1 MIVFFVSECEKK
13 ARKRTIQILD
23 TFAERIGKSTWK
35 ARMTMEGLKSVKIL
49 LSKTASRHTSVAC
62 HRVEGYSGTRLLW
75 IVGNR
80 KKFNRHGIISTNYTR
95 NDALGLV
102 DNDWH
107 YLELIKVCTAV
118 AGLFHDWGK
127 AWDAFQEMLKT
138 NSRCDAIRHEY
149 VSLILWACFV
159 KSRKPEQWLAELEN
173 AVNLDEQK
181 IIEHIG
187 AVSID
192 TLLFKYLSDD
202 FSRIIGWLIVS
213 HHLQPDF
220 PKHNAPFC
228 QSPASL
234 LEQVCIDHGYWKNK
248 DGQYEL
254 KFSFGLP
261 CRSESWRKQAGK
273 WGKRGLNLFRSLD
286 VDQDKWQ
293 TLLRPIAH
301 LSRTALM
308 IGDHQAS
315 AKAQNPEAGKKKKN
329 PAKNETSSL
338 RLLAKSQNPEQEA
351 APVFL
356 DNHLTDVT
364 AEALSFCHLF
374 PYLESSLGRVESA
387 EAIERRSTGM
397 FSWQDQASDYI
408 RRKINEEGTENM
420 GFLGLNMASTGTGK
434 TFANAKIMHAI
445 QGGRLRYTLALGLR
459 SLTLQ
464 TGDEYR
470 RRIGLDETEMAVV
483 IGSKAVRELHESRS
497 DPQDDDQSENWD
509 LYSVWDEISYS
520 SQVLD
525 EKLSTKLSNPKARQI
540 LYSPLLVCT
549 IDHVMGATEE
559 TKRGRQLIPWLR
571 MLSSDLVI
579 DEVDDFDGDDLV
591 AIMRLVHLAGLLGRK
606 VLLSSA
612 TIPPA
617 VAEAAYNAYSSGWQ
631 AFAETRGRQ
640 NQVITAWTDET
651 TGARIQLPKDE
662 ADFSAHHL
670 KYIQS
675 RIKKLRQQP
684 VKRKSEIRDAEPSG
698 YAKTVL
704 DAAMDLHDRHC
715 TQYEDKRVSFG
726 IIRMANITPCV
737 SMARFLLNADLP
749 ADTAVRILPYHSRYP
764 RVTRH
769 FIEVELDSVLRRKD
783 PQKTFTLPKIKR
795 HLSGIQQTN
804 VLFIVVATPIEELG
818 RDHDF
823 DWAVLEPSSI
833 RSLIQ
838 MAGRVLRH
846 RQVKA
851 LDLPNVILLSLNVNA
866 MLNRSIAYTRPGY
879 ESKRFPLT
887 SHNLR
892 DILDEKTIRQQT
904 DSALRI
910 ARVKK
915 PDPASN
921 LLGLEHCSLDNLLIE
936 GDKSD
941 CESVS
946 GWNHGPWHLA
956 DIAQKQKP
964 FRKGSREENF
974 YVIPEEP
981 EYRLRFHQKNN
992 EGQMHLRDE
1001 WVAHTE
1007 LSAREEKRLWMPV
1020 EYVHWLEEIG
1030 EPMDLSMLRTA
1041 WRFGEIGVPDYMRMP
1056 GAAQAFFNVH
1066 LGLWQ
1071 QKDLG
1076 TLFE

>member
-23 TFAERIGKSTWK
+23 SFAERIGKSTWK

-49 LSKTASRHTSVAC
+49 LNKTASRHTSVAC
-62 HRVEGYSGTRLLW
+62 HRVEGYFATKLIW

-95 NDALGLV
+95 NDALGVV

-107 YLELIKVCTAV
+107 HLELIKLCTAI

-127 AWDAFQEMLKT
+127 AWDAFQKMLKT
-138 NSRCDAIRHEY
+138 NTRCDPVRHEY

-159 KSRKPEQWLAELEN
+159 KSRKPEQWLAELEDP
-173 AVNLDEQK
+173 VNLDEQK
-181 IIEHIG
+181 IIEHTN
-187 AVSID
+187 AVNTQTS
-192 TLLFKYLSDD
+192 LFKYLPDD
-202 FSRIIGWLIVS
+202 FSKIIGWLIVS

-220 PKHNAPFC
+220 PKHNAPSC

-234 LEQVCIDHGYWKNK
+234 LQQVCIDHGYWKNK
-248 DGQYEL
+248 DEPYEL
-254 KFSFGLP
+254 KFSLGLP
-261 CRSESWRKQAGK
+261 CRSETWCKQAGK
-273 WGKRGLNLFRSLD
+273 WGKRGRNLLRGLD
-286 VDQDKWQ
+286 ADQDKWQ

-308 IGDHQAS
+308 LGDHQAS
-315 AKAQNPEAGKKKKN
+315 AKAQNPPAGKKKKN
-329 PAKNETSSL
+329 TAKNATSSP
-338 RLLAKSQNPEQEA
+338 RLLAKSRHAEKET

-364 AEALSFCHLF
+364 AEALSLCHLF

-387 EAIERRSTGM
+387 EALERRSTGM

-408 RRKINEEGTENM
+408 RRKINEKDAENK

-434 TFANAKIMHAI
+434 TFANAKIMHAL
-445 QGGRLRYTLALGLR
+445 QAGQLRYTLALGLR

-470 RRIGLDETEMAVV
+470 WRIGLDETEMAVV
-483 IGSKAVRELHESRS
+483 IGSKAVRDLHESRNK
-497 DPQDDDQSENWD
+497 PQYDDQSENWEI
-509 LYSVWDEISYS
+509 YSIWDEISYS
-520 SQVLD
+520 SPVLD

-540 LYSPLLVCT
+540 LYSPVLVCT
-549 IDHVMGATEE
+549 IDHVIGATEE
-559 TKRGRQLIPWLR
+559 TKRGRHLIPWLR
-571 MLSSDLVI
+571 ILSSDLVI

-591 AIMRLVHLAGLLGRK
+591 AIMRLVHLAGMLGRK

-617 VAEAAYNAYSSGWQ
+617 VAEAAYNSYSTGWQ

-640 NQVITAWTDET
+640 NQVITVWTDET
-651 TGARIQLPKDE
+651 TGARIQVPKDA

-675 RIKKLRQQP
+675 RTKKLQQQP
-684 VKRKSEIRDAEPSG
+684 VKRTSEIRDVKPDS
-698 YAKTVL
+698 YAKTAL
-704 DAAMDLHDRHC
+704 EAAIDLHDRHC
-715 TQYEDKRVSFG
+715 AQYEGKKVSFG

-737 SMARFLLNADLP
+737 AMARFLLNADLP
-749 ADTAVRILPYHSRYP
+749 ADTAVRILPYHSRFP

-769 FIEVELDSVLRRKD
+769 FTEVELDSALRRKD
-783 PQKTFTLPKIKR
+783 PQKVFTLPKIRK
-795 HLSGIQQTN
+795 HLSQIRQTN

-846 RQVKA
+846 RQVKT
-851 LDLPNVILLSLNVNA
+851 LDLPNVILLSHNVNA
-866 MLNRSIAYTRPGY
+866 LLNRSIAYTRPGY

-904 DSALRI
+904 DSTLRL
-910 ARVKK
+910 ARVKNPEPSK
-915 PDPASN
+915 N
-921 LLGLEHCSLDNLLIE
+921 LLDLEHCSLDSLLIG

-941 CESVS
+941 CASVP

-956 DIAQKQKP
+956 DIAQKHKP
-964 FRKGSREENF
+964 FRKGSREEIF
-974 YVIPEEP
+974 YIIPEEP
-981 EYRLRFHQKNN
+981 DYRLQFHQKDDQ
-992 EGQMHLRDE
+992 GQMHLRDE

-1007 LSAREEKRLWMPV
+1007 LSALEEKRLWNPV
-1020 EYVHWLEEIG
+1020 KYVHQLEEIA
-1030 EPMDLSMLRTA
+1030 EPMNSGMLRA
-1041 WRFGEIGVPDYMRMP
+1041 AKRFGEIGVPDYMREP
-1056 GAAQAFFNVH
+1056 GAAQAYFNVH

-1071 QKDLG
+1071 KKDLG
-1076 TLFE
+1076 TLFK